1 MGVLAER
8 GWDRSLWR
16 VIAMM
21 TIGHIVIFAFGV
33 AWLAHL
39 FGAGKAW
46 AVGAAPFILGTV
58 IKTAL
63 AAALIKAAWG
73 LARR

>member
-1 MGVLAER
+1 
-8 GWDRSLWR
+8 
-16 VIAMM
+16 
-21 TIGHIVIFAFGV
+21 VIFAFGL